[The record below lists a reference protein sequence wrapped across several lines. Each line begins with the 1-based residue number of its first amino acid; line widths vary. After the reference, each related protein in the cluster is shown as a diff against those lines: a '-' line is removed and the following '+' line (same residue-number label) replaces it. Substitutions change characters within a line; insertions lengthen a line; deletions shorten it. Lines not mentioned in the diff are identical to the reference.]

1 VVAIFS
7 YQLWRGESPTLFGHG
22 MPTRDYVHVSDVVAA
37 MLAARGKPGVFNIAS
52 GTETN
57 VRTIFEALRAA
68 ARTTVEPKLASLR
81 PGELERSCMNPEHA
95 HRELGWRAQIE
106 LTKGLAD
113 TYRQLV
119 EEFEDQA

>member
-1 VVAIFS
+1 
-7 YQLWRGESPTLFGHG
+7 
-22 MPTRDYVHVSDVVAA
+22 
-37 MLAARGKPGVFNIAS
+37 
-52 GTETN
+52 
-57 VRTIFEALRAA
+57 
-68 ARTTVEPKLASLR
+68 
-81 PGELERSCMNPEHA
+81 MNPEQA